1 MNKHALSTHCRDCLP
16 AVIAT
21 AATLFGIMV
30 FACLLRYFAETSFEV
45 LFRDIASARGMP
57 VYQGLF
63 SQVGLI
69 VWSIAIGILLL
80 VNFLPGEPGS
90 SRTGKFF
97 KYSLAMTLVLA
108 LDDAFLLHESV
119 FEEVFGLNEKVTF
132 GIYGLLIVNY
142 LYVFR
147 TTILNSQA
155 LLLLL
160 ALTFFRR
167 IHRHRYGSPSGLI
180 VGSDQLFL
188 LEDGSKLAGILFWTI
203 YQFTTAR
210 NFMTVGATGV
220 A

>member
-1 MNKHALSTHCRDCLP
+1 MNRPALSAHCRDCLP
-16 AVIAT
+16 MVLAT
-21 AATLFGIMV
+21 AATLFGIVV
-30 FACLLRYFAETSFEV
+30 FAYSLRYFGETSFEV

-147 TTILNSQA
+147 TTVLNSQA

-160 ALTFFRR
+160 ALTFFGVS
-167 IHRHRYGSPSGLI
+167 IVIDMVPQVALI

-210 NFMTVGATGV
+210 NFMTVGATGF